1 MARKKALTDL
11 GDNELIEKLG
21 EGKEEYFNLRFQLV
35 TGELENHARI
45 REVKKAIARLLT
57 ALRVREIE
65 AAEARARGQDPGS
78 LEAWPGRDHY
88 GDRTDDS

>member
-45 REVKKAIARLLT
+45 R
-57 ALRVREIE
+57 
-65 AAEARARGQDPGS
+65 
-78 LEAWPGRDHY
+78 
-88 GDRTDDS
+88 

>member
-11 GDNELIEKLG
+11 GDNESIEKLG

-57 ALRVREIE
+57 ELRVREIE
-65 AAEARARGQDPGS
+65 AAEALAS
-78 LEAWPGRDHY
+78 AAEEVSGR
-88 GDRTDDS
+88 